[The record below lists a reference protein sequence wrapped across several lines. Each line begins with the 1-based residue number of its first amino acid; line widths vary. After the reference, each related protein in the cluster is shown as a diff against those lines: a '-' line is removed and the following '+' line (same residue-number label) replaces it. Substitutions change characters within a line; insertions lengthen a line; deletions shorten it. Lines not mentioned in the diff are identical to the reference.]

1 MKNIKKILIIIFL
14 LILIINAKEISLAYT
29 NDSII
34 YYDGKSKEFTYFN
47 TNKEDLFKS
56 FKNLMPGDI
65 KEETIYIK
73 TNNLTNIT
81 NMYLK
86 IDSNNNE
93 DTLKKIKFK
102 IETKDNI
109 IYDNTNID
117 TTTILHKFEKEE
129 DIPITFKIEIPKE
142 IGNELQDLT
151 MNFKWNFLIEENDKI
166 VEVPFTYDNSNI
178 IINITLA
185 ITSLLSIIILLFIK
199 NKKDKA
205 TN

>member
-14 LILIINAKEISLAYT
+14 LILIINTKEISLAYT

-117 TTTILHKFEKEE
+117 TTSILHKFEKEE